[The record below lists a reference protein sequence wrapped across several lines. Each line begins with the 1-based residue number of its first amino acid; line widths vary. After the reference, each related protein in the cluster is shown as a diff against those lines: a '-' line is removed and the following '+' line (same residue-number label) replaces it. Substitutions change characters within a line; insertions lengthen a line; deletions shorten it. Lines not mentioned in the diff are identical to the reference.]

1 MSEIEPESGE
11 IEPTIQCTDIEFSKP
26 LETTKALDTLF
37 KDLDKTTIPMLILGG
52 ILLIVFFTLVEWTT
66 VLQPHSKPLNQII
79 ILLLASGTGLA
90 LVFGASELIILGVKG
105 IADKLNWSSYF
116 GGIISSFGAAL
127 SELVLVIILLIR
139 GKSMGGETGEQLIL
153 TAIVLILT
161 TVLINMFFLGLSM
174 IFTTRKGPAKLPY
187 ELTFLETNLVSGM
200 MVFSFVL
207 MIYTFTEK
215 LLEIGGEPIHYTFDR
230 VFEGIVGVA
239 LVLIYSLFI
248 YFLFRRMM
256 KQRKLYQPHLSE
268 FFQEKEEKDQK
279 KKKEAKRTKQQKK
292 CEPKEEYHQLIS
304 FRRFPWIVILVLF
317 LIGVGG
323 VVLGGDV
330 LAEGI
335 EIGAERFGE
344 SSILVYAVIVGIV
357 STSPELIVTF
367 RGLTSK
373 NKQIQ
378 EIGLINQISAIN
390 QTFFILFGVP
400 FVMAGIVNIEIPN
413 SPEIAIVFGGI
424 FILAQCIN
432 SMILDD
438 KAFDLLEGVVVTT
451 LSLVSL
457 IVLMFV

>member
-1 MSEIEPESGE
+1 MSKIEPESGE

-26 LETTKALDTLF
+26 LETTKALDALF
-37 KDLDKTTIPMLILGG
+37 RDLDKTTIPMLILGG
-52 ILLIVFFTLVEWTT
+52 IMLIVFFTLVEWTP
-66 VLQPHSKPLNQII
+66 VLQPHTKPINQII

-139 GKSMGGETGEQLIL
+139 GKSIGGETGEQLIL

-215 LLEIGGEPIHYTFDR
+215 LLEIGGQPIHFTFDR
-230 VFEGIVGVA
+230 IFEGIIGAA

-256 KQRKLYQPHLSE
+256 KQQKLYQPHLSE
-268 FFQEKEEKDQK
+268 FFQEREEKEKQEEGTKRQK
-279 KKKEAKRTKQQKK
+279 KY
-292 CEPKEEYHQLIS
+292 EPQEEYHQLIS

-317 LIGVGG
+317 IIGVAG

-367 RGLTSK
+367 RGLTNK

-400 FVMAGIVNIEIPN
+400 FVISGLANIEIPN

-432 SMILDD
+432 GMILDD